1 LSPTPQGRPPKS
13 GACHRKI
20 CDSLT
25 SLEQKF
31 RHARDDPHQ
40 LGADFIVDADG
51 NLRFAHWSDDPTDR
65 PDVDALSSM
74 LQQVQSRK
82 EE

>member
-1 LSPTPQGRPPKS
+1 M
-13 GACHRKI
+13 
-20 CDSLT
+20 
-25 SLEQKF
+25 
-31 RHARDDPHQ
+31 
-40 LGADFIVDADG
+40 DADG